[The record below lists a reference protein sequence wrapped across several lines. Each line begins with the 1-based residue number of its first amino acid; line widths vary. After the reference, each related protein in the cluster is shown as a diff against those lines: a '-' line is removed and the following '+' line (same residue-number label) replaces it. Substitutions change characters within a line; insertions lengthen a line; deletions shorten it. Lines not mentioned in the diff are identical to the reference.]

1 MLYCMQKYSP
11 YRAICN
17 MLVINT
23 VGKFLCCVIFHSLI
37 LAESVLALSGFVIN
51 WVLCLRDFYL
61 SLQSSARKTKNNT
74 YNNCVITV
82 ILDPLISTINFPIRV
97 QRALAPA
104 FCAGLPVLYHRKG
117 VETREDVHRWCP
129 CFVYFGGIFT
139 LIPIV

>member
-1 MLYCMQKYSP
+1 MQKYSP

-61 SLQSSARKTKNNT
+61 SLHCSASEKLRTLHTIIALLLLTRSS
-74 YNNCVITV
+74 
-82 ILDPLISTINFPIRV
+82 ISTIFNLIRV

-104 FCAGLPVLYHRKG
+104 FSVGVPFVLYQSMSRY
-117 VETREDVHRWCP
+117 EDISIGSVHAFLVLSDLFR
-129 CFVYFGGIFT
+129 VSGASKI
-139 LIPIV
+139 